1 MCWDCELDRSFSDE
15 YFNKWINSVKTTCSD
30 SGHLEVTLSHIG
42 NVLIHCPP
50 DSDGLWINRAVAEAL
65 NGKDKDADKMR
76 NGFYMGILNS
86 RGAHW
91 VDPTGKPEKELAAKY
106 RQQAEDVENAGFQR
120 FALTLRNIADDY
132 DKEAKRIVEKS
143 HNSL

>member
-1 MCWDCELDRSFSDE
+1 MA
-15 YFNKWINSVKTTCSD
+15 
-30 SGHLEVTLSHIG
+30 LSHIG

-65 NGKDKDADKMR
+65 NGKDKDADKIR
-76 NGFYMGILNS
+76 NGFRRGILNS

-106 RQQAEDVENAGFQR
+106 RQQAEDVENVGFQR
-120 FALTLRNIADDY
+120 FAITLRGIADDY
-132 DKEAKRIVEKS
+132 DQEAKQIVEESHKS
-143 HNSL
+143 L

>member
-1 MCWDCELDRSFSDE
+1 MA
-15 YFNKWINSVKTTCSD
+15 
-30 SGHLEVTLSHIG
+30 LSHIG

-76 NGFYMGILNS
+76 NGFHMGIWNS
-86 RGAHW
+86 RGFHD

-120 FALTLRNIADDY
+120 FALTLRSIADDY

-143 HNSL
+143 HKSL